1 MQKRNFMGIIG
12 AVLGALVGIF
22 IGGIAGMYIG
32 GNFLSNLTMFG
43 STGYE
48 LGANFGIFI
57 GLIIFVPLGIIL
69 GKKSINE

>member
-1 MQKRNFMGIIG
+1 MKKRNFMGIVG

-32 GNFLSNLTMFG
+32 GNFLSNMTMFG

-48 LGANFGIFI
+48 LGANFGII
-57 GLIIFVPLGIIL
+57 VGLIIFIPLGIIL